1 MKVNFYI
8 KIVQKYKRK
17 MKYKIYFNEMIFSL
31 KTKNLHKM
39 KQNLKMILGYRKI
52 NKVHYKLKIK
62 PTVIMILVNKGLGVC
77 KTKIFKSIIRSSKV
91 IKGIY

>member
-1 MKVNFYI
+1 
-8 KIVQKYKRK
+8 
-17 MKYKIYFNEMIFSL
+17 
-31 KTKNLHKM
+31 
-39 KQNLKMILGYRKI
+39 MILGYRKI

-77 KTKIFKSIIRSSKV
+77 KTKVFKSIIRSSKV